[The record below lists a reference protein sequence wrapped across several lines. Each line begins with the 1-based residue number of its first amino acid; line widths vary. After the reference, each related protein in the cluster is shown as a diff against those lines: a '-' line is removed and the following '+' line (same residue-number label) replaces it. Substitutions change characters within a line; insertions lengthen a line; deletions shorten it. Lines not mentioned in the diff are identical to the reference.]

1 MASVSNNVA
10 RVKDRIAAALRRA
23 GRESDEITI
32 VGVTKTL
39 GAGCVEEL
47 IKSGIDDIGEN
58 RIQESLK
65 KMESVSLECRW
76 HLIGTL
82 QRNKAAKAMGRFN
95 LIHSVDSVKLAAT
108 LSRLGREKGI
118 LTNILIEVNTSGEES
133 KHGFNPDKAV
143 DAAGAIIAMPNIE
156 LKGLM
161 TIGPLTDD
169 ESEVRGSFKMLRTL
183 RDRTEMFLG
192 EKLPELS
199 MGMSDDFEIALD
211 EGSTMI
217 RLGRILTGPRRV

>member
-10 RVKDRIAAALRRA
+10 AVKDRIAAALRRA

-39 GAGCVEEL
+39 GAGRVEEL

-58 RIQESLK
+58 RVQESLE

-82 QRNKAAKAMGRFN
+82 QRNKAAKALGRFY

-118 LTNILIEVNTSGEES
+118 STNILIEVNTSGEES
-133 KHGFNPDKAV
+133 KHGFDPNKAA

-161 TIGPLTDD
+161 TIGPLTDN
-169 ESEVRGSFKMLRTL
+169 ESEVRGSFKMLRNL
-183 RDRTEMFLG
+183 RDRTEMSLG

-199 MGMSDDFEIALD
+199 MGMSDDFEIALE
-211 EGSTMI
+211 EGSTLI
-217 RLGRILTGPRRV
+217 RLGRVLAGPRRV